1 MSKTDNEKRLNLLN
15 QFDFKPLFRELG
27 WDKYIY
33 ENSLNI
39 ENQTYLINGIAD
51 KRGFKIYECLSESEI
66 PQVSIRQ
73 KIAKELETI
82 GYENLII
89 FINQSKTIQLWQYKI
104 KEIGKP
110 QRLITH
116 TFNKNSSGNAL
127 LQKLNGITITIEEEE
142 SLLGISDISK
152 KVKSEFNKDKVTK
165 KFYELFDKERKSFLG
180 FLTGIPDENIQNW
193 YISVIINR
201 LMFIYFIQKKG
212 FLNNDLD
219 YLRNKLRE
227 VQLQKENSFYKDFL
241 CPLFFEGFAQ
251 QESNRTNTIKN
262 LLGDIPYLNG
272 GLFLKHQ
279 IEETHNQQIQIPDIA
294 FEKLFEFF
302 EKYQWHLDDRPLKE
316 QNEIN
321 PDILGHIFEKY
332 INQKQMGAYYTKED
346 ITDYISKNT
355 IIPFLLNQIENNI
368 QIFDLLQNNPRKYIY
383 ESVQKGV
390 DLSLPDNIKQGIN
403 DISKRTNWN
412 KLAPD
417 EYALPTEIWREVIAR
432 RERYEEIYTK
442 LKNGEIKQ
450 VADLITYNLDI
461 KQFAQDLIE
470 TTENPSLVL
479 DFYQAIQK
487 ITVLD
492 PTCGS
497 GAFLFAALNI
507 LETLYSACIERME
520 EMYPPAP
527 LTEGVSEIQAI
538 QLFKEE
544 LEKINQ
550 HPSREYFIYKSIILN
565 NLYGVDIMEEATEIC
580 KLRLFLKLVSVI
592 NDKSQI
598 EPLPDIDFN
607 IKAGNALIGFASY
620 PEIREALSGGEQS
633 SSLKFDLFTI
643 SAYGESISN
652 AGKKVS
658 SIYRK
663 FKELQTQ
670 KDTNCTQLADTK
682 KELKGSLTK
691 LNDELN
697 TYLASARYGFDLKK
711 KKEYDEF
718 ISTHQPF
725 HWYTEFYEIIES
737 GGFDVIIGNPPYVEY
752 SKVKKDYQIK
762 GYETESCGNLYAF
775 VVERCLK
782 ILKNKPKPPNPLD
795 RGNLKDLDTTFVEK
809 VQNTKK
815 TTAQK
820 SKKLNNETPPVKGAG
835 GFSGYCGMIVPHSSI
850 CTDRMESFINL
861 FSKEFTSWFST
872 YCIRPSKLFNGV
884 DQRLLIFLS
893 THNQQDLK
901 FVSKYHRWNEEFR
914 NFLFE
919 NLELNPF
926 ISLKGE
932 IQNSILKIYKNIE
945 NRILEKVTK
954 HKILNDFLVSSSKNI
969 CYYHNAPRYW
979 IRAMD
984 FAPYF
989 WNEKDGE
996 QISGHI
1002 KSIFT
1007 QKQFNSEI
1015 ITSTLNS
1022 SLFYWWF
1029 ILLSNCRDLTM
1040 REIKNFPIGLDA
1052 MSDSVKDKLQNI
1064 TKHLMKDYEINAKR
1078 KETLYKTTGKVIYDE
1093 YYPRKSKHI
1102 IDEIDKVLAQH
1113 YGFTDEEL
1121 DFIINYDIKYR
1132 MGLTGAKDES
1142 EE

>member
-383 ESVQKGV
+383 ESVQKGI
-390 DLSLPDNIKQGIN
+390 DLPLPDNIKQGIN

-520 EMYPPAP
+520 D
-527 LTEGVSEIQAI
+527 LGVFEK
-538 QLFKEE
+538 FKEE

-682 KELKGSLTK
+682 KELKSSLTK

-697 TYLASARYGFDLKK
+697 TYLAQARYGFDLKK

-782 ILKNKPKPPNPLD
+782 ILKNKPLKYPPAPLTGGVSELPNSSSGIKKDNQSILLDNPVKT
-795 RGNLKDLDTTFVEK
+795 N
-809 VQNTKK
+809 K
-815 TTAQK
+815 TTN
-820 SKKLNNETPPVKGAG
+820 LPLLRGLG
-835 GFSGYCGMIVPHSSI
+835 GTGYCGMIVPLAAFGTPSTQTLRNILISQNTHSHISYLSGDAHPSVLFEGVKLRLSI
-850 CTDRMESFINL
+850 LITNKKNTTCKTFTTNYLRWYSEERLFLFDGKINYIESTELIDQTFPK
-861 FSKEFTSWFST
+861 FSLSQEISIIKKISQKTK
-872 YCIRPSKLFNGV
+872 KLKDIISRN
-884 DQRLLIFLS
+884 
-893 THNQQDLK
+893 
-901 FVSKYHRWNEEFR
+901 SKYY
-914 NFLFE
+914 
-919 NLELNPF
+919 
-926 ISLKGE
+926 I
-932 IQNSILKIYKNIE
+932 
-945 NRILEKVTK
+945 
-954 HKILNDFLVSSSKNI
+954 
-969 CYYHNAPRYW
+969 YYHNAPVFF
-979 IRAMD
+979 IRSMNFVPIFQNAKSNEPSSNHFKTIYLSQDYLTD
-984 FAPYF
+984 FL
-989 WNEKDGE
+989 
-996 QISGHI
+996 ICL
-1002 KSIFT
+1002 
-1007 QKQFNSEI
+1007 
-1015 ITSTLNS
+1015 LNS
-1022 SLFYWWF
+1022 SLFFLWF
-1029 ILLSNCRDLTM
+1029 TNYSANRDITSFDVNSFPAFDNSDELQKKYLIFQELNNLLMLDLKKNSVM
-1040 REIKNFPIGLDA
+1040 REYNYSSGKIKYQEFY
-1052 MSDSVKDKLQNI
+1052 M
-1064 TKHLMKDYEINAKR
+1064 
-1078 KETLYKTTGKVIYDE
+1078 
-1093 YYPRKSKHI
+1093 RKSKHI

>member
-1 MSKTDNEKRLNLLN
+1 
-15 QFDFKPLFRELG
+15 
-27 WDKYIY
+27 
-33 ENSLNI
+33 
-39 ENQTYLINGIAD
+39 
-51 KRGFKIYECLSESEI
+51 
-66 PQVSIRQ
+66 
-73 KIAKELETI
+73 
-82 GYENLII
+82 
-89 FINQSKTIQLWQYKI
+89 
-104 KEIGKP
+104 
-110 QRLITH
+110 
-116 TFNKNSSGNAL
+116 
-127 LQKLNGITITIEEEE
+127 
-142 SLLGISDISK
+142 LLGISDISK

-390 DLSLPDNIKQGIN
+390 DSPLPDDIKQGIN

-461 KQFAQDLIE
+461 KQFVQDLIE

-620 PEIREALSGGEQS
+620 KEIFDIINAKLDLGGYASQINEQ
-633 SSLKFDLFTI
+633 
-643 SAYGESISN
+643 AQ
-652 AGKKVS
+652 KVS

-697 TYLASARYGFDLKK
+697 TYLAQARYGFDLKK

-782 ILKNKPKPPNPLD
+782 ILKNKPKPPKGKSPQTPEGGLQRENIECPLRGTAKAEGASQSAQNGKSPQTPEGGVSEFSNSPLEIKKPPNPLD
-795 RGNLKDLDTTFVEK
+795 RGNFKDLDTTCVEK
-809 VQNTKK
+809 VQNTKT

-893 THNQQDLK
+893 TQNKQDLK

-945 NRILEKVTK
+945 NRILDKVIK

-989 WNEKDGE
+989 WNEKEGD
-996 QISGHI
+996 QISGHV

-1040 REIKNFPIGLDA
+1040 REIKNFPIGLDS

-1064 TKHLMKDYEINAKR
+1064 TKHLMKDYETNANR
-1078 KETLYKTTGKVIYDE
+1078 KQTLYKTTGKVIYDE

-1132 MGLTGAKDES
+1132 MGLTGVKDES